1 AQLHNMASV
10 QNISKTPSSSPQGLT
25 PPDSPSMGSD
35 TLHTTMEDLKHLFG
49 VFLEKVLLDLTN
61 QDPPNTPVFQDQSPA
76 VLDVVR
82 LKQLLV
88 KLIGSSY
95 PSVQIAEATQ
105 PAQSCF
111 ATNEQDKNAH
121 AVLES
126 PISTTSDDFKS
137 FEKWV
142 SQESTPRFKKVV
154 ETWDKDACKY
164 KVAESTE
171 SSDDQDDLFKYV
183 FVVRERV
190 DRKSEE
196 VTPYIDIKS
205 EILRDT
211 LRGVLRNIKAV
222 SLMED
227 KPSIEQ
233 NILFHFLARL
243 EECAEG
249 LKNDRKFDIKHLE
262 HLGLLIEHL
271 KHTYASTSQN
281 LHSMLQHGH
290 ITYDLLWALF
300 KPGSHVFATCFGTG
314 EPRCVVFDAGQ
325 EMTQDDITFFNLE
338 CRFLDYDGIRFG
350 EAGVFLR
357 ILKYRGSKPIKELE
371 AFPICYHP
379 NHEQIRK
386 DLIKRGQKFRDLAGS
401 HIQHC
406 NGSAFFMKNGKPIK
420 LKINSLVGV
429 DTAFF
434 RKMQPNYSRPRLHD
448 IWAKDGISVVDL
460 DIFFRNDREQEKE
473 KMQEGSVD
481 AYKMGESDLLI
492 CCPTVCCFSF
502 KEKMFLE
509 CAVGALTDVQ
519 WSPGS
524 FECLKIPS
532 KTKALLSSLAKT
544 RLDLVP
550 TLPFDDIIDGKGRGL
565 NILLHG
571 PPGVGKTFTVEAT
584 AERFRLPL
592 YSISAGELVV
602 DHGDS
607 NALEQQL
614 ETIFT
619 IAKHFNAVLLLDEAD
634 AFMEQRTSYHDN
646 HNRLVT
652 VFLRKLEYYQGI
664 LFLTTNRMIQ
674 FDEAIISRIHLTIKY
689 KGLTRE
695 FRREIWKNLLSK
707 AQTIQGPAIVGQDE
721 LQLLD
726 NFSLNGREIKNLT
739 SIAHALAT
747 VEEQPVSYKYLE
759 MAAESNEKLSEKFG
773 QESRVESMYV

>member
-1 AQLHNMASV
+1 MAS
-10 QNISKTPSSSPQGLT
+10 KTSSPCHEGLT
-25 PPDSPSMGSD
+25 PPDSPRESPMPLA
-35 TLHTTMEDLKHLFG
+35 TLNDLKHLFG
-49 VFLEKVLLDLTN
+49 VFLEKALLEPTS
-61 QDPPNTPVFQDQSPA
+61 QVPPNTPVSQHHSQPGPDMAQ
-76 VLDVVR
+76 

-88 KLIGSSY
+88 KLVHDRY
-95 PSVQIAEATQ
+95 PSVETIEATR

-111 ATNEQDKNAH
+111 VSNEQQGNSEAAEAID
-121 AVLES
+121 LES
-126 PISTTSDDFKS
+126 PIRTTPDDFKS
-137 FEKWV
+137 FEKWA
-142 SQESTPRFKKVV
+142 SQRSAPQFKKIV
-154 ETWDKDACKY
+154 ETWDKDAYKY
-164 KVAESTE
+164 KVAESVE
-171 SSDDQDDLFKYV
+171 SSNDQDDLCKYV

-205 EILRDT
+205 EWLRDI
-211 LRGVLRNIKAV
+211 LRGVMQNIKAI
-222 SLMED
+222 SLMENE
-227 KPSIEQ
+227 PSIEQ
-233 NILFHFLARL
+233 NILFHFLAEL
-243 EECAEG
+243 EEYAEG
-249 LKNDRKFDIKHLE
+249 LKNDPKFDIKHIE

-271 KHTYASTSQN
+271 KYTYASTSHR
-281 LHSMLQHGH
+281 LHSMLQHSH

-314 EPRCVVFDAGQ
+314 EQRCVVFDAGQ
-325 EMTQDDITFFNLE
+325 EMTQDNITFFNLE
-338 CRFLDYDGIRFG
+338 CRFLDYDGVRFG
-350 EAGVFLR
+350 EAGIFLR
-357 ILKYRGSKPIKELE
+357 ILKFRGSKPIKELE
-371 AFPICYHP
+371 AFPLYHHP

-386 DLIKRGQKFRDLAGS
+386 DLIKSGQKFRDLAGS
-401 HIQHC
+401 HIQYC

-420 LKINSLVGV
+420 LKINSRVGV
-429 DTAFF
+429 DAAFF

-448 IWAKDGISVVDL
+448 IWAERKDGIAIIDFDTFVG
-460 DIFFRNDREQEKE
+460 NDREQEKE

-481 AYKMGESDLLI
+481 AHQMGESDLLI

-509 CAVGALTDVQ
+509 CAAGALADVQ

-532 KTKALLSSLAKT
+532 KTKTLLSSLAKT

-584 AERFRLPL
+584 AERFNLPL

-614 ETIFT
+614 ENIFT

-689 KGLTRE
+689 QGLTRE

-707 AQTIQGPAIVGQDE
+707 AQTIQGPAIVGHDE